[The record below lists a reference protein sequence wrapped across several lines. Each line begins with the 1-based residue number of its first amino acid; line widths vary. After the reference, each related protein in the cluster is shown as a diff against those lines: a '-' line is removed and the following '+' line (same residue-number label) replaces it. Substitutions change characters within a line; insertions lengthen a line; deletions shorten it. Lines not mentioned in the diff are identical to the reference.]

1 MEEKLNVKIA
11 KTATQRSIM
20 DVTASLDYRKKNSKN
35 EDVYK
40 GSIIFSVTEVQSGKY
55 EKAWV
60 SKAKTKMLLHA
71 MINHQFEN
79 VFGSNGFTDYGGST
93 KPTPRARILNI
104 KMSPKKQFI
113 FTISEGPGRLGENG
127 SIQMAGKPEKSVQ
140 TYIAYHEG
148 LQMAHEVYD
157 YIRDEETKAMVNG
170 KPLYTIM
177 PAFSGNSAAQQTQSA
192 PSAQQT
198 QSAPSAPKTSSVS
211 TKEQYQAKIAQMTDA
226 QLKQMYEK
234 IKDSSSAKDAELKKM
249 IAEEAKKRRA

>member
-1 MEEKLNVKIA
+1 MEEKLNIKIA

-60 SKAKTKMLLHA
+60 SKAKTKMLLHS

-79 VFGSNGFTDYGGST
+79 VFGPNGFTDYGGST

-140 TYIAYHEG
+140 TYIAYQDG

-177 PAFSGNSAAQQTQSA
+177 PAFSGNSAASA
-192 PSAQQT
+192 PT
-198 QSAPSAPKTSSVS
+198 KTSTIS
-211 TKEQYQAKIAQMTDA
+211 TKEQYQTKIAQMTDA

-234 IKDSSSAKDAELKKM
+234 IKDSNSVKDAELKKM

>member
-192 PSAQQT
+192 PSA
-198 QSAPSAPKTSSVS
+198 PKTSSVS

-234 IKDSSSAKDAELKKM
+234 IKDSNSAKDAELKKM